1 MRATQEANKVLMQT
15 VFPYVSENDDDDSF
29 IFQQDGAPAHYAN
42 VVRNAL
48 NERLTNRWIG
58 RRGTIEWPARSPD
71 LTPLDFFLWG
81 YLKNKV
87 YSKKF
92 HSLDELKSA
101 IKHEIDELKSN
112 TELLKRVCASVTARV
127 RECVEVDGG
136 HFEGSR

>member
-1 MRATQEANKVLMQT
+1 MMM
-15 VFPYVSENDDDDSF
+15 
-29 IFQQDGAPAHYAN
+29 
-42 VVRNAL
+42 
-48 NERLTNRWIG
+48 RWIG

-127 RECVEVDGG
+127 KECVEVDGG

>member
-1 MRATQEANKVLMQT
+1 MTMIALSFNKMGHQLTTRTWFVMPLMK
-15 VFPYVSENDDDDSF
+15 
-29 IFQQDGAPAHYAN
+29 G
-42 VVRNAL
+42 
-48 NERLTNRWIG
+48 WIG
-58 RRGTIEWPARSPD
+58 RRRTIEWAARSPD

-127 RECVEVDGG
+127 KECVEVDGG